1 MTDKDDSALSEE
13 QKIRVLEAFDKHLN
27 PKDELQYFDPYLS
40 AIGPPT
46 RNPRTT
52 GGYKLWPDEAHPR
65 TPDLTLMTIGNSTS
79 LWPAYTW
86 SLELAE
92 MLTTPD
98 YLVELWHGA
107 GKGNTSSQELMRVL
121 RDGPVIKPDVI
132 ISLSGICDIGYL
144 LNAPTHP
151 YLHKYMRKVLDF
163 ALEAGIVTRKLMYGP
178 PDTSSPAEVWCRN
191 QRFARILADE
201 MGTTLIT
208 LLQPVQGY
216 ANYPQSDEEKE
227 FYASK
232 AKVVLKGAGK
242 SYDACVQEFYTDV
255 KSIIAARPQAYDHVV
270 DLTGVFDDCPGAYRD
285 HRHQTPLGSTHLAKN
300 IRPLVERAIAKGT
313 TS

>member
-1 MTDKDDSALSEE
+1 MTDTEDGPFNTE
-13 QKIRVLEAFDKHLN
+13 QKNRVLEAFERHFN

-65 TPDLTLMTIGNSTS
+65 KPDVTLMTIGNSTS
-79 LWPAYTW
+79 LWPAYPW
-86 SLELAE
+86 SLELAQS
-92 MLTTPD
+92 LSGPD

-121 RDGPVIKPDVI
+121 RDAPVIKPDLI

-151 YLHKYMRKVLDF
+151 YLHKYTRKVLDF
-163 ALEAGIVTRKLMYGP
+163 ALEAGIVTRKLVYGP
-178 PDTSSPAEVWCRN
+178 PDSSSPAEVWCRN
-191 QRFARILADE
+191 QRFARLLADE
-201 MGTTLIT
+201 LGIKLLT

-216 ANYPQSDEEKE
+216 GNYPQSAAEKE
-227 FYASK
+227 FYESK
-232 AKVVLKGAGK
+232 AKVVLRGVNKTYGEA
-242 SYDACVQEFYTDV
+242 VQDFYTEV
-255 KSIIAARPQAYDHVV
+255 KSIIAARPEAYSHVV
-270 DLTGVFDDCPGAYRD
+270 DITDVFDDCPGAYRD
-285 HRHQTPLGSTHLAKN
+285 HRHQTPLGSTHLAQK
-300 IRPLVERAIAKGT
+300 ILPFARQVIAQGS